1 MERCPIRIRRLVP
14 NWHPALCNS
23 INRLRTH
30 THRLCNH
37 MLRTSLRQGD
47 LNDVYFKRRNR
58 TCVGLW
64 RKCLPTAGTAPTHC
78 SATILTKSLH
88 AIRSTMGTARP
99 RLRPLGDRLTKLYI
113 HVLLIPT
120 MHHEHHTQ
128 KCVLRIPKIRCM
140 CKRLHTQQIAFKA
153 IICFPICVYNR
164 HQRIRRIRS
173 QHLWYARP
181 NMPIHK
187 P

>member
-1 MERCPIRIRRLVP
+1 
-14 NWHPALCNS
+14 
-23 INRLRTH
+23 
-30 THRLCNH
+30 

-64 RKCLPTAGTAPTHC
+64 RKRLPTAGTAPTHC

-99 RLRPLGDRLTKLYI
+99 RLRPLGVRLTKLYI
-113 HVLLIPT
+113 HGLLIPT

-128 KCVLRIPKIRCM
+128 KCVLHIPKLRCM
-140 CKRLHTQQIAFKA
+140 RKRLHTQRVGIQAK
-153 IICFPICVYNR
+153 ICFPICVYYR
-164 HQRIRRIRS
+164 HPHMRRIRS
-173 QHLWYARP
+173 QHLWYVLA
-181 NMPIHK
+181 NMPITSRRRSGIH
-187 P
+187 PSGYT